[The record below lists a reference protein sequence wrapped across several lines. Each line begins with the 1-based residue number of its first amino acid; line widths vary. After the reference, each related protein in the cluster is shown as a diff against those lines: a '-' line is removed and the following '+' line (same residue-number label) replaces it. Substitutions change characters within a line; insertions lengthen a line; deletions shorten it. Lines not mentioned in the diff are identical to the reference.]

1 MHTKWKAIVL
11 INFLFT
17 FLCALLILRAVAT
30 VIGNIQYVSMNNEIY
45 STRCKNC
52 VVVTA
57 FMLFCGFCYVMY
69 KAFTRIYFFP
79 PSWHL
84 LENDV
89 NSVVSMEKLRLSRL
103 ESNWT
108 TAMLIAHC
116 CGILPITFS
125 KLLGICSDDCSNSSA
140 VFYLQLSIFFYI
152 CWNWLFIGMF
162 TCMILRC
169 ILPEHKD

>member
-17 FLCALLILRAVAT
+17 LMCSLLLVRAVTT
-30 VIGNIQYVSMNNEIY
+30 VIDDIQYVSMNNEIY

-57 FMLFCGFCYVMY
+57 FMLFFGFCYVMY
-69 KAFTRIYFFP
+69 RAFTRIYFFP

-84 LENDV
+84 LENDAC
-89 NSVVSMEKLRLSRL
+89 SIETMEHFRLNRL

-116 CGILPITFS
+116 CGILPITLG
-125 KLLGICSDDCSNSSA
+125 KLLGFCSDDCSNSSA
-140 VFYLQLSIFFYI
+140 VFYVELSIFFYI
-152 CWNWLFIGMF
+152 LWNWLFIGMF
-162 TCMILRC
+162 TCITLRC